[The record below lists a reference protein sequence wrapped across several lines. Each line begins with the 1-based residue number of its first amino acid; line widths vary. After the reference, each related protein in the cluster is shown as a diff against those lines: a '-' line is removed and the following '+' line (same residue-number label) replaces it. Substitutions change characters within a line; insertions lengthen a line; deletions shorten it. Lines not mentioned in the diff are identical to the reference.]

1 MQDIVGYQSN
11 AAANY
16 IDDSIYAGKYSGI
29 PYDEKQISK
38 HGYIDN
44 VRSIY
49 GNIKSP
55 LEARINII
63 YKRCFDIMLSSLLLI
78 GLLSWLIPLFVIL
91 IKLDSKGPAFFL
103 QKRKKKNG
111 KLFTCIKLR
120 TMLVNDEA
128 DSIGA
133 LENDSRITRI
143 GKIFRQYHVDE
154 LPQLWNVL
162 IGDMSIIGPRPYML
176 IENYNYEKQIK
187 EYSNRY
193 KVKPGITGLAQSLGY
208 FGFTDDLQKID
219 ERVMLDLFYIKR
231 WSFKMDIQIL
241 FRTFLSIFS

>member
-1 MQDIVGYQSN
+1 MQDILSYQSN
-11 AAANY
+11 AAVNY
-16 IDDSIYAGKYSGI
+16 VEDSIYAEKYNGI
-29 PYDEKQISK
+29 PYDDSQLTNND
-38 HGYIDN
+38 YIDN

-49 GNIKSP
+49 GNLRSP
-55 LEARINII
+55 LEARLNML
-63 YKRCFDIMLSSLLLI
+63 YKRCFDIILSSFLLL
-78 GLLSWLIPLFVIL
+78 GLLSWLVPLFIIL

-120 TMLVNDEA
+120 TMVVNEEA
-128 DSIGA
+128 DRIAA

-143 GKIFRQYHVDE
+143 GKILRQYHVDE

-176 IENYNYEKQIK
+176 IENLNYEKQIK
-187 EYSNRY
+187 EYSDRY

-219 ERVMLDLFYIKR
+219 ERVMLDLIYIKR

-241 FRTFLSIFS
+241 ARTFLSIFS